1 MAVALHQ
8 TIQRLLLIG
17 VRFEPAEASP
27 TPRPPAAL
35 RPLVAAIEPV
45 HDRFDQRAIEFGQ
58 RYRSGYWAI
67 YLLSAIAVLF
77 AVLPLA
83 LGWDGELHRLHPYAG
98 AWVGAE
104 VLVIL
109 VVSIIYW
116 RGRRRDW
123 QGEWLSARS
132 TAELCAYLPLLAPLV
147 DFEKPAEQSDWY
159 RRVFHSAREL
169 PSSEEIARLCSQYS
183 ALAHELLR
191 HAWSVPGFAVDYAG
205 WAIDILQGQRAYHR
219 NLAIRQHAT
228 LRRAHALNASLF
240 GLTAV
245 GALLHLTLHATWLA
259 IITTFFPALG
269 ASIHGGMAQ
278 SESHR
283 LATTSERL
291 VEELELAIQR
301 IKSAAS
307 HPVSEGSDRHPLQI
321 AIEDAITLLLE
332 EHHDWNLVVRPHHLP
347 LA

>member
-1 MAVALHQ
+1 MAIALHQ

-17 VRFEPAEASP
+17 VRFEPLQAGP
-27 TPRPPAAL
+27 TPSPPAAL
-35 RPLVAAIEPV
+35 QPLVNVIAPV
-45 HDRFDQRAIEFGQ
+45 HDRFDARAIEYGH

-67 YLLSAIAVLF
+67 YLMSALAVLF

-83 LGWDGELHRLHPYAG
+83 LGWDGALHHLHPYAG
-98 AWVGAE
+98 GWVGAE

-116 RGRRRDW
+116 RGRRGDW
-123 QGEWLSARS
+123 QSEWLRARS

-147 DFEKPAEQSDWY
+147 DFEKPMEEPDWY
-159 RRVFHSAREL
+159 RRVFASVRDL
-169 PSSEEIARLCSQYS
+169 PTAEEIARLCAQNEAAAR
-183 ALAHELLR
+183 ALLQK
-191 HAWSVPGFAVDYAG
+191 AWSEPGFITGYAT
-205 WAIDILQGQRAYHR
+205 WAIGIFAGQRAYHR

-240 GLTAV
+240 GLTAI

-291 VEELELAIQR
+291 VEELELAIER

-307 HPVSEGSDRHPLQI
+307 IPVSETADRHPLHG
-321 AIEDAITLLLE
+321 AIEAAISLLLE
-332 EHHDWNLVVRPHHLP
+332 EHHDWNLVVLPHRLS